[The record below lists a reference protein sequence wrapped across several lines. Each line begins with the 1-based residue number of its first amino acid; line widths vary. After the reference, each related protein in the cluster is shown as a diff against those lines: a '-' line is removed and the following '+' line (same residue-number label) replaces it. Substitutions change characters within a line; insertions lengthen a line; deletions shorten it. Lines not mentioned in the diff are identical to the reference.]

1 MSTVFRLFLSLVV
14 LFTLTQSP
22 VAWGGLTLV
31 EGDVAGVLS
40 RTKIRLEF
48 VYDGVMVGD
57 KTEAEYIAEKVAEKN
72 AEEAGTGEAWREAWE
87 QDRIAQYHPKFVEL
101 VNKYLGKKTEVQ
113 VSETMEDPDMVMTIK
128 VLRIEPGFYSY
139 VINRPAFLDLEV
151 VLADG
156 EDVGTQLAK
165 IQILN
170 APGTAVPDVRTRVG
184 ESYAKAAK
192 DLAKWLVKKG
202 L

>member
-1 MSTVFRLFLSLVV
+1 M
-14 LFTLTQSP
+14 
-22 VAWGGLTLV
+22 
-31 EGDVAGVLS
+31 
-40 RTKIRLEF
+40 
-48 VYDGVMVGD
+48 
-57 KTEAEYIAEKVAEKN
+57 
-72 AEEAGTGEAWREAWE
+72 
-87 QDRIAQYHPKFVEL
+87 
-101 VNKYLGKKTEVQ
+101 YLGMKTDVR
-113 VSETMEDPDMVMTIK
+113 VSETMEDPDMVMIIK

-139 VINRPAFLDLEV
+139 VFNRPAFLDLEV

-156 EDVGTQLAK
+156 KDPGTQLAK
-165 IQILN
+165 IQIFN